1 MQKIWNALTQF
12 SLSEIATMKVLIS
25 SLFGSM
31 RWPWALMV
39 GIYISIVFSFP
50 SRFISA
56 YLVRVCLVVFM
67 PIYISKVYKSIL
79 MAASQG
85 RQRGRGPLNVSLD
98 KPQVV
103 RWWDFQ
109 RKNIYT
115 LYISVARRTAI
126 SQWIPAFYPIHVICL
141 SSFLFLV
148 IPLGQDG
155 SSQYKSDSDI
165 WNLQQTVY
173 SVVIDSRVLRK

>member
-1 MQKIWNALTQF
+1 
-12 SLSEIATMKVLIS
+12 
-25 SLFGSM
+25 
-31 RWPWALMV
+31 MV

-103 RWWDFQ
+103 R
-109 RKNIYT
+109 
-115 LYISVARRTAI
+115 
-126 SQWIPAFYPIHVICL
+126 
-141 SSFLFLV
+141 
-148 IPLGQDG
+148 
-155 SSQYKSDSDI
+155 
-165 WNLQQTVY
+165 
-173 SVVIDSRVLRK
+173 